1 MALNLAKHKI
11 LIVDDVREM
20 RMSLISLTKSM
31 GARQVFEAKSG
42 EEAIEQLQAKEID
55 IVLCDYNLGEGRD
68 GQQVFEEAKEF
79 GMISPHTAFIM
90 ITADNSANVV
100 MAVVDHSPDSYL
112 IKPLN
117 KSSLESRLEQV
128 LQRKRIFKQIES
140 WVAVCDLMITKHP
153 KMRFDLL
160 RVKSDVLFDAGNIDA
175 AAEVCAGIL
184 MEREVPWAAIGM
196 GRARYLAGDLVK
208 ARQLFNKAIE
218 QNHTSMDAYDWLVRI
233 GREEGDLETT
243 QKTLEQI
250 VELSPKSI
258 ARQQILADV
267 AAQNGDHE
275 TARKAF
281 NAAVGLGEHSCFA
294 RVEDQVGL
302 VNAVAETGGPDEAL
316 EVIEALNKTR
326 SRARGS
332 ANQRPEWPLH
342 LSQAEL
348 LFENR
353 RADEARACIEKALA
367 NYAEEPRNSK
377 DLKAIALA
385 KACYSVDMHEQ
396 AQELTDR
403 IVRENHDDDSIIL
416 AVRAMYSE
424 MGMDDVGADF
434 VDSARRQV
442 IEINNR
448 GVGLAREGDL
458 DAAIELLTHAS
469 DDLPGN
475 LTIVL
480 NVLQAIVAQIKHAGY
495 SNQRQYLI
503 NEYLGRAENI
513 DRDNELLIRLRKK
526 LKKMQQVSQQ
536 KIVA

>member
-140 WVAVCDLMITKHP
+140 RVAVCDLMITKHP

-243 QKTLEQI
+243 Q
-250 VELSPKSI
+250 
-258 ARQQILADV
+258 
-267 AAQNGDHE
+267 
-275 TARKAF
+275 
-281 NAAVGLGEHSCFA
+281 
-294 RVEDQVGL
+294 
-302 VNAVAETGGPDEAL
+302 
-316 EVIEALNKTR
+316 
-326 SRARGS
+326 
-332 ANQRPEWPLH
+332 
-342 LSQAEL
+342 
-348 LFENR
+348 
-353 RADEARACIEKALA
+353 
-367 NYAEEPRNSK
+367 
-377 DLKAIALA
+377 
-385 KACYSVDMHEQ
+385 
-396 AQELTDR
+396 
-403 IVRENHDDDSIIL
+403 
-416 AVRAMYSE
+416 
-424 MGMDDVGADF
+424 
-434 VDSARRQV
+434 
-442 IEINNR
+442 
-448 GVGLAREGDL
+448 
-458 DAAIELLTHAS
+458 
-469 DDLPGN
+469 
-475 LTIVL
+475 
-480 NVLQAIVAQIKHAGY
+480 
-495 SNQRQYLI
+495 
-503 NEYLGRAENI
+503 
-513 DRDNELLIRLRKK
+513 
-526 LKKMQQVSQQ
+526 
-536 KIVA
+536 